1 MEKNLNI
8 SILLDFY
15 GSLLTEKQYTA
26 LDMYHNMDYSLAEIS
41 ENLSVTR
48 QCARDFIKKGEAKL
62 LQYEETLRLSQKI
75 RTIANE
81 TDKIRDLL
89 SFLPDSKQEIEKSL
103 DMISKLC

>member
-1 MEKNLNI
+1 MEKNLDI

-62 LQYEETLRLSQKI
+62 RQYEETLSLSQKI
-75 RTIANE
+75 RTISQEA
-81 TDKIRDLL
+81 DKIRGLL
-89 SFLPDSKQEIEKSL
+89 ASLPDSVREIEKSL
-103 DMISKLC
+103 DVISKLC

>member
-1 MEKNLNI
+1 MEKDLNI

-48 QCARDFIKKGEAKL
+48 QCARDFIKKGESKL
-62 LQYEETLRLSQKI
+62 LQYEDMLRLSQKI
-75 RTIANE
+75 RTIATE
-81 TDKIRDLL
+81 ADKIRDLL
-89 SFLPDSKQEIEKSL
+89 SSLPASRGEIEKSL
-103 DMISKLC
+103 DIISNLC